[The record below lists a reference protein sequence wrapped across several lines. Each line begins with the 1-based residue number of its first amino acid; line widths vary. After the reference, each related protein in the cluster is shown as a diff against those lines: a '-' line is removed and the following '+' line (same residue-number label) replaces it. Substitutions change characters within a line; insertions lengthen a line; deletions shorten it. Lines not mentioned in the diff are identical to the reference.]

1 MAKEAIEIQDGKTI
15 DYTLTE
21 DVSVGDVV
29 PFGTGMIGVATVSGL
44 AGETIALAIENVYQ
58 MPAATADGIGVG
70 DKLYFDHTNRELTL
84 KSDSNG
90 DGTGTP
96 FAPAGRAV
104 TTKAANVAGTV
115 NVKLNQ
121 G

>member
-1 MAKEAIEIQDGKTI
+1 MAKEAIEIQNGEYI
-15 DYTLTE
+15 DYTLTG

-29 PFGTGMIGVATVSGL
+29 PLGTGMIGIATTSGL
-44 AGETIALAIENVYQ
+44 AGETIALEIEDVYQ
-58 MPAATADGIGVG
+58 IAAATADEINVG
-70 DKLYFDHTNRELTL
+70 DKLYFDHTNRELTT
-84 KSDSNG
+84 KADSNG

-104 TTKAANVAGTV
+104 TAKAANVAGTV

-121 G
+121 A